1 MERVEALIEIEENEA
16 YDGVRWNKSEQGE
29 SEVNGNR
36 AVVDTMKYLVTKLDD
51 MSTRLVGLENSLTRI
66 DPTTVRGT
74 FPAVPPNS
82 QLQNQTPVTSHSVT
96 HTPIITSTPVK
107 ATSDIRIKPSD
118 IKILELEALQRL
130 DSAAR
135 LQMFFESVE
144 RCTSNSSARLE
155 VAKSRVDG
163 DLAVMIHTAQRQG
176 EIVLWDDCKAY
187 LTREFGVDM
196 NFDQAWRQSDS
207 FHYDWLESPQSFVHK
222 FKCHYAAV
230 RGTFHNETLPDR
242 DRLLK
247 RKLLQGF
254 PRSSRDLLEAFMDD
268 NIPLNKFLGH
278 VENER
283 VILMKTHASVNSVPS
298 PPVEDIP
305 RPPSCGISQSSIK
318 LQSDTSTSTKSENS
332 LSEITARLDK
342 LQKHISRSSASRTL
356 SSPRK
361 FCAFCQT
368 ETHFL
373 RDCWRKPGKGH
384 CFDCLRYGCRRG
396 DPTCPGKASRT
407 PVARPNNNGKTI
419 PSPTSSSS
427 VRGTHSSVGT
437 SNVSVSDPTQ

>member
-1 MERVEALIEIEENEA
+1 MEQVHTQIDMEEDETYGGISFNQPEL
-16 YDGVRWNKSEQGE
+16 DNNQIM
-29 SEVNGNR
+29 
-36 AVVDTMKYLVTKLDD
+36 VDTMRFMVAKLDD
-51 MSTRLVGLENSLTRI
+51 MSSRIEGLENSVTRA
-66 DPTTVRGT
+66 DHTTVRGPS
-74 FPAVPPNS
+74 PAVSPPRQTQS
-82 QLQNQTPVTSHSVT
+82 QTQISSHSAT
-96 HTPIITSTPVK
+96 QIPIITSTPQRT
-107 ATSDIRIKPSD
+107 TSDVRIKPSE

-144 RCTSNSSARLE
+144 RCTSDSRTRLE

-163 DLAVMIHTAQRQG
+163 DLAVMIHTAQSQG
-176 EIVLWDDCKAY
+176 EIVVWNDCKAY
-187 LTREFGVDM
+187 LTREFGVEM

-222 FKCHYAAV
+222 FKCHYAAI

-268 NIPLNKFLGH
+268 KIPLNKFLGH

-283 VILMKTHASVNSVPS
+283 VMLMKTHAAVNAVPS
-298 PPVEDIP
+298 SPVGNIP
-305 RPPSCGISQSSIK
+305 RPLSSSSSQSSVS
-318 LQSDTSTSTKSENS
+318 LQSDPSTSIKPKDD
-332 LSEITARLDK
+332 LSEITAKLDQ
-342 LQKHISRSSASRTL
+342 LQKQISQSSALRTR

-368 ETHFL
+368 ESHFL
-373 RDCWRKPGKGH
+373 KDCWRKPEKGR

-396 DPTCPGKASRT
+396 IPTCPGKAART
-407 PVARPNNNGKTI
+407 PVTRPNDVGKTT
-419 PSPTSSSS
+419 PSPTNQSS
-427 VRGTHSSVGT
+427 VRYSTSSVGT
-437 SNVSVSDPTQ
+437 NDVSVSDPTL